1 MSSKKAKVSLPDPF
15 PVNDLRSLNFG
26 SADGHRDNVARE
38 AFIVTSSVRQFFL
51 NQHSI
56 IVGAIGTGKSTLFRL
71 LKSNSHD
78 IEAYKDDLIVSLE
91 EALSFNEL
99 STFVKEYYQGK
110 EEKTLYQL
118 LWKFNVLSKIAVSIS
133 QMEDFPRSDAENDIN
148 KFLIDSNSADSYS
161 DIITKIKNLVSGAKV
176 KLEAK
181 IADNPISFEAGLGDK
196 TKAEQKKINLEEVQ
210 RSISKVVSERGF
222 KRTTVIIDKIDKFVA
237 GVEYKVQRE
246 FISALLD
253 VDDDLATD
261 EYINLKVFLR
271 ADLFER
277 LDFASLGYD
286 KVSDNVVFLRW
297 SKDETLRFLATR
309 IMIALKNSKIAHP
322 EQLLQATDLSEFD
335 LSRREKLILNPNVPK
350 FVKSIFSK
358 KEKVERQT
366 SLYEKFDKAIITK
379 LFPRNLVHY
388 CVEKQENIEISTFD
402 FLSSHFLDGNNVCT
416 PRYMLIFLKEVV
428 NQVAAYYEENP
439 DQVSELVLVSNDWEW
454 DLFKKNCVYDAY
466 VSAKNTY
473 VKNVGTLE
481 SKWAKNFEVFLAKRG
496 YKTKFDFKWLR
507 GNIPDITEDDAVDFI
522 SFLQVIGFLKIA
534 DAHPDVKKRGY
545 ELPILYK
552 VSPMPNKAI
561 KDGQLTVG

>member
-1 MSSKKAKVSLPDPF
+1 MSSKKNKVSLPDPF
-15 PVNDLRSLNFG
+15 PVNVLRSLNFG
-26 SADGHRDNVARE
+26 SADGHRDGVARE

-71 LKSNSHD
+71 LKSNSND
-78 IEAYKDDLIVSLE
+78 IEAYKEDLIVSLE

-118 LWKFNVLSKIAVSIS
+118 LWKFNVLSKVAISIS
-133 QMEDFPRSDAENDIN
+133 QMEDFPISDSEKDIN
-148 KFLIDSNSADSYS
+148 KFLIDSDSADSYT
-161 DIITKIKNLVSGAKV
+161 DVITKIKNLVSGAKV
-176 KLEAK
+176 KLEAN
-181 IADNPISFEAGLGDK
+181 IADNPISFEAGLGDENK
-196 TKAEQKKINLEEVQ
+196 TQKKINLEEVQ
-210 RSISKVVSERGF
+210 RAISKSINERGF

-237 GVEYKVQRE
+237 GIEYRTQRE
-246 FISALLD
+246 FVSALLD
-253 VDDDLATD
+253 VDDDLASD
-261 EYINLKVFLR
+261 DHINLKVFLR

-277 LDFASLGYD
+277 LDFSSLGYD
-286 KVSDNVVFLRW
+286 KVTDNVVFLRW

-335 LSRREKLILNPNVPK
+335 LSRREKIVLNPNVPK
-350 FVKSIFSK
+350 FIKALFSK

-379 LFPRNLVHY
+379 LFPRKLIHF
-388 CVEKQENIEISTFD
+388 CIEKQEHIEVSTFD

-454 DLFKKNCVYDAY
+454 DLFKMNCVYDAY

-496 YKTKFDFKWLR
+496 NKTKFDFKWLR

-522 SFLQVIGFLKIA
+522 SFLQVIGFLKIS

-561 KDGQLTVG
+561 KNGQLPVG